1 MKTNWKG
8 KSMISLFIYGYYKW
22 YKVVSLNLVDTIKVD
37 RMHVEGDIK
46 QLPIDLDNMI
56 TRCQR
61 KVHRPSMEN
70 VYVCC

>member
-1 MKTNWKG
+1 
-8 KSMISLFIYGYYKW
+8 MISLFIYGYYKW

-46 QLPIDLDNMI
+46 QLPIDLDKMI